1 MYNANV
7 TRTSSDGAT
16 SLARMTGRLLLS
28 VGRPYENDMDLF
40 VDGLPPSFSNKQLAD
55 LFAGFG
61 TVLRAD
67 VAKNKQGTSLQFGF
81 VTMGTS
87 REAYNAMAHL
97 HKSTVDGHLLL
108 VMFAENQWSACRS
121 QSSVQDT
128 PAP

>member
-1 MYNANV
+1 
-7 TRTSSDGAT
+7 
-16 SLARMTGRLLLS
+16 
-28 VGRPYENDMDLF
+28 MDLF
-40 VDGLPPSFSNKQLAD
+40 VDGLPPSFDSKDLAG

-67 VAKNKQGTSLQFGF
+67 VTKNKEGNSLQFGF
-81 VTMGTS
+81 VAMGTS
-87 REAYNAMAHL
+87 REAYRAIASL

-108 VMFAENQWSACRS
+108 VMLAENQWSACRS